1 MKGWIIRMGFLAN
14 NPGHDIFAI
23 YACFRCT
30 LIRQY
35 VKLSIRVASE
45 VANQLKTKD
54 LRKSGVTLKHGV
66 PQRGTPL
73 VYLLV
78 YPCIVAFGQLFETF

>member
-66 PQRGTPL
+66 PQRDTPL